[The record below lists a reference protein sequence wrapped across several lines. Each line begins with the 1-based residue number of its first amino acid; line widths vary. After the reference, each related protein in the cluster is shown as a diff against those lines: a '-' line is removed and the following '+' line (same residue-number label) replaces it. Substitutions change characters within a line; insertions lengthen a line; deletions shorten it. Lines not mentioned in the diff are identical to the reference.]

1 MIEVKDLRKGFE
13 GKAVLKGVNAVMKA
27 GQCNLIIGSSGS
39 GKTVFMKC
47 LVGLFQPD
55 SGDILYSGENFTRM
69 SVEEKKEIRKQI
81 GMLFQGSALF
91 SSMTVEENIIFPLDM
106 FTKESRKKKME
117 RVNEVLDRVNLKG
130 SNKKFP
136 AELSGGMMKRVG
148 IARAIVLNPKYL
160 FVDEPN
166 SGLDPQ
172 TSGLIDKLIKEIT
185 DEYNITTVINTHDM
199 NSVMEIGDNIIYM
212 YQGEKE
218 WEGNRKEIIFSKN
231 ERLND
236 FIFASEFL
244 KDAKDMRMLE
254 QAGKISND
262 RDMDKI
268 LKSNAPL
275 PTPDS
280 PPSEGEEP
288 GTKPKG

>member
-1 MIEVKDLRKGFE
+1 MIEIKNLTKGFDD
-13 GKAVLKGVNAVMKA
+13 KIVLDDVSATMYP

-55 SGDILYSGENFTRM
+55 AGNVIYNGKNFTQMSGD
-69 SVEEKKEIRKQI
+69 EKKHIRKEI

-91 SSMTVEENIIFPLDM
+91 SSMTVEENVIFPLDM
-106 FTKESRKKKME
+106 FTRDTRREKMR

-130 SNKKFP
+130 ANKKFP
-136 AELSGGMMKRVG
+136 AEISGGMMKRVG

-166 SGLDPQ
+166 SGLDPK

-185 DEYNITTVINTHDM
+185 DEYQITTVINTHDM

-212 YQGEKE
+212 YEGKKE
-218 WEGNRKEIIFSKN
+218 WEGNNKQIIFSKN
-231 ERLND
+231 QKLNN

-244 KDAKDMRMLE
+244 RDAKDMRMLE
-254 QAGKISND
+254 ETGKIPNHRNMEHLT
-262 RDMDKI
+262 RDD
-268 LKSNAPL
+268 APPL
-275 PTPDS
+275 TN
-280 PPSEGEEP
+280 EE
-288 GTKPKG
+288 